1 MPFGDLQNL
10 RKDDLGRV
18 RSARG
23 LRAAHGSR
31 LAVVL
36 GPREDREQERLLLES
51 VPAMTV
57 TEAPKVVIVGG
68 VAGGMSAATRLR
80 RLDEHAHI
88 VVFERGPEVS
98 YANCG
103 LPYFVGGVIADRE
116 SLLLQTP
123 ESLHRRFRLDVRVR
137 HEVVRIDTAGREIE
151 VIDLQTGERT
161 TETYDRLILAAG
173 ARPRRDEPTGGVL
186 VRSLRTVE
194 DAVVIDA
201 ALSRP
206 GVPVVVVGGGYTGL
220 EAVENLVAREAAV
233 TLVQRGRQLLSPLD
247 AEMAEPVLEAV
258 RARGVDVRLG
268 VEVAAVGDGLVEL
281 DDGTS
286 VAAELIVDASGVV
299 PEARLA
305 ADAGIALGETGGI
318 RVDASCRTSDP
329 YVFAV
334 GDGAEKAELIGA
346 DPALITMAGLANRHG
361 RMVADII
368 AGRSESARGALG
380 TGIVEVFG
388 LVVAKTGWS
397 EKQLRAA
404 GRDVRVV
411 HVHSGSH
418 AGYYPGAETLSIK
431 LLADPASDRIL
442 GAQITGRDGVDKR
455 IDVIATAMHAGLPA
469 AELAHL
475 ELAYAPQFGSAKDAV
490 NIVGYVAEN
499 SRNGTTPSLQWH
511 ELAEA
516 VRQGAALVDVRSSAE
531 FAAGGIP
538 GAINIPLDE
547 LRDRLH
553 ELPPGPLVVHCQVGQ
568 RGHVATRLLLQHGF
582 EVRNLDGGYRTWQD
596 GAKAESRWV

>member
-1 MPFGDLQNL
+1 MPLCDLQDL

-18 RSARG
+18 RPACG
-23 LRAAHGSR
+23 LREAHGSR
-31 LAVVL
+31 VAVVL
-36 GPREDREQERLLLES
+36 WAREVAEQGRLLLES
-51 VPAMTV
+51 VPAMSA
-57 TEAPKVVIVGG
+57 TEPLKVVVVGG

-80 RLDEHAHI
+80 RLDEHAQI

-103 LPYFVGGVIADRE
+103 LPYFVGGAIADRE

-137 HEVVRIDTAGREIE
+137 HEVVRIDTVAKEVE
-151 VIDLQTGERT
+151 VIDLHRGDRT
-161 TETYDRLILAAG
+161 TEAYDRLILSAG
-173 ARPRRDEPTGGVL
+173 ARPRRDEPTGGVP
-186 VRSLRTVE
+186 VRSLRTVD
-194 DAVVIDA
+194 DAVAIDA

-220 EAVENLVAREAAV
+220 EAVENLVARDAVV

-247 AEMAEPVLEAV
+247 VEMAEPVLAAV
-258 RARGVDVRLG
+258 RGHGVDVRLG
-268 VEVAAVGDGLVEL
+268 VEVATVGDGFVEL
-281 DDGTS
+281 DDGTI
-286 VAAELIVDASGVV
+286 VEAQLIVDASGVV

-305 ADAGIALGETGGI
+305 ADAGIRLGETGGI
-318 RVDASCRTSDP
+318 SVDASCRTSDP

-334 GDGAEKAELIGA
+334 GDGAEKAELIGS

-361 RMVADII
+361 RMVADVI
-368 AGRSESARGALG
+368 AGRTESVRGALG
-380 TGIVEVFG
+380 TGIVKVFG
-388 LVVAKTGWS
+388 LVAAKTGWS
-397 EKQLRAA
+397 ERQLRAA
-404 GRDVRVV
+404 HRDFYVV
-411 HVHSGSH
+411 HVHPGSH

-431 LLADPASDRIL
+431 LIADPVSDRIL
-442 GAQITGRDGVDKR
+442 GAQIIGRDGVDKR
-455 IDVIATAMHAGLPA
+455 IDVIATAMRAGLPA

-516 VRQGAALVDVRSSAE
+516 VQQGAALVDVRSPGE

-553 ELPPGPLVVHCQVGQ
+553 ELPPGPLLVHCQVGQ
-568 RGHVATRLLLQHGF
+568 RGHVATRLLLQRGF
-582 EVRNLDGGYRTWQD
+582 EARNLDGGYRTWQD
-596 GAKAESRWV
+596 GAKAGSRWV